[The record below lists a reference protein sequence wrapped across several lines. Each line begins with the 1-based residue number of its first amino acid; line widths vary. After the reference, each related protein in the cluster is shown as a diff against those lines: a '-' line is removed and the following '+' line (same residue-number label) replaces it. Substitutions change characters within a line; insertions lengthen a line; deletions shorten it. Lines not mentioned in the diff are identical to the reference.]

1 MGNAPPSGPFLLN
14 CDAARPVL
22 QEANA
27 SAHPAQEAGASAH
40 PAQEKHTGLNS
51 PRRRVPPLDLTKVR
65 GRSQDFSG
73 WMLPGCHAQL
83 CAPCVEGLVASGA
96 LERSTRGGS
105 ASTKAAAGTYPRMN
119 ENLATTPV
127 EEEESWSK
135 LCHRRGGAAAC
146 GVRRVLRA
154 EAQASLATAE

>member
-83 CAPCVEGLVASGA
+83 CAPCVERSCGQRCIGA
-96 LERSTRGGS
+96 QHQGGFRFDEGSSRDLSSDEREFGDDTS
-105 ASTKAAAGTYPRMN
+105 
-119 ENLATTPV
+119 
-127 EEEESWSK
+127 
-135 LCHRRGGAAAC
+135 
-146 GVRRVLRA
+146 
-154 EAQASLATAE
+154 